1 MSTKTDGL
9 NWFAYARVDKY
20 APEVVEELTRFLGYE
35 PKMADFQANSADA
48 FGVVEAPGNLLTTA
62 GLNRIG
68 NLIVGS
74 GAAAF
79 NNAQAITGVGS
90 NPGVTIAAVG
100 NTALNGD
107 GSTSTA
113 YYQGAD
119 ASNPTQSNG
128 LITNV
133 NTFSISNANFAWNEW
148 CWGVATGSITP
159 GGTFGSVGTTPVL
172 LNRKVPGSSLGTKA
186 SGAVWVLT
194 TTVQLV

>member
-1 MSTKTDGL
+1 MSAKTDGL

-35 PKMADFQANSADA
+35 PKMADFQANSADT
-48 FGVVEAPGNLLTTA
+48 FGVVETPGNLLVTV

-68 NLIVGS
+68 NLIIGS

-90 NPGVTIAAVG
+90 NNTAAAIG
-100 NTALNGD
+100 NTALAGD
-107 GSTSTA
+107 GSTTTA

-128 LITNV
+128 LVTNV
-133 NTFSISNANFAWNEW
+133 NTFATGNANFAWNEW

-159 GGTFGSVGTTPVL
+159 GGTFASVGTSPVL
-172 LNRKVPGSSLGTKA
+172 LNRKVPASSLGTKA

-194 TTVQLV
+194 TTVQLA